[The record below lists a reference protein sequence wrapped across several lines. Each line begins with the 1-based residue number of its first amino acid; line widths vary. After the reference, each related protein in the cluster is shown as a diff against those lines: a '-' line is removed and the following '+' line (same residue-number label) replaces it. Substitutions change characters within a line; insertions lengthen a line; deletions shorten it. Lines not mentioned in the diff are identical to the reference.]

1 MLPRRLVN
9 ASKFGVVTAG
19 FAGAFAIASAAVAV
33 RVASTTGQNG
43 SHLVV
48 VSAYGAV
55 VWFLPLAIDRLR

>member
-1 MLPRRLVN
+1 MLPPRLAGTWKIGIV
-9 ASKFGVVTAG
+9 AAG

-43 SHLVV
+43 PHLVV

-55 VWFLPLAIDRLR
+55 VWFLPLAMDRLR